1 MMMPGW
7 GRIMNSLLIR
17 VGADQSIGGGLWN
30 GPVDLQSGK
39 FVYVPI
45 PETRRVHEGLKKNY
59 SSLSQA
65 LSSFG
70 LTLPSHLQMQA
81 MHLDPDFDY
90 LTYGDR
96 GERAKQIQAKI
107 STGDLIVFYAG
118 LRDVRGKSRLVYAII
133 GLFVIEKIV
142 RAADLPTSE
151 RDINAHSRRVLS
163 ADAQDLIV
171 RARSKVSGRLERCLP
186 IGEWRDRAYRVRQDL
201 LDDWGG
207 LSVKDGYLQRSAR
220 LPQFL
225 DPKRFLNWFDSME
238 RALLQANN

>member
-1 MMMPGW
+1 
-7 GRIMNSLLIR
+7 MNSLLIR
-17 VGADQSIGGGLWN
+17 VGADQSVGGGSWN

-45 PETRRVHEGLKKNY
+45 PETQPVHVGMEKNY
-59 SSLSQA
+59 SALSQA

-70 LTLPSHLQMQA
+70 ASLPPHLRTQA

-96 GERAKQIQAKI
+96 GERAKQIQAKL
-107 STGDLIVFYAG
+107 SSGDLIVFYAG
-118 LRDVRGKSRLVYAII
+118 LSDVRGNSRLAYAIV
-133 GLFVIEKIV
+133 GLFVVESIISAV
-142 RAADLPTSE
+142 DLPATA
-151 RDINAHSRRVLS
+151 RDINAHSRRILS

-171 RARSKVSGRLERCLP
+171 RARPKVSGRLERCLQ
-186 IGEWRDRAYRVRQDL
+186 IGERRDRAYRVRHDL
-201 LDDWGG
+201 LEAWGG

-225 DPKRFLNWFDSME
+225 DPKRFLNWFDSMG
-238 RALLQANN
+238 RGLLQANN